1 MPTAR
6 STQATS
12 TRAGFGLMRQLN
24 RTLPLKDGEPNRH
37 ETAENALT
45 EIQHAEKPDPLL
57 R

>member
-1 MPTAR
+1 
-6 STQATS
+6 
-12 TRAGFGLMRQLN
+12 MRQLN